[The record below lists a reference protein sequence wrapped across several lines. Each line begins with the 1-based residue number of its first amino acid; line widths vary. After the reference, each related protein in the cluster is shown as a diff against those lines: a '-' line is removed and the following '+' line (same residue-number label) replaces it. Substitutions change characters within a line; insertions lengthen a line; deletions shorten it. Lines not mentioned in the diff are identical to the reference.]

1 MHVTARRGLWRD
13 RRGAV
18 AIILALA
25 ALPLFGAVGIAVD
38 GVRAWLLASRLQAAL
53 DAGVLAG
60 ARNINLDA
68 ATRDAEMRGMFWTN
82 FKMRAPGGAPNE
94 LPSAWTWVP
103 FMRSTLD
110 PPQPRI
116 RLVRERVLEM
126 SATARIPTTFASVF
140 GIVAGNP
147 AAYATMSVTLVAE
160 AERIDNGLELAL
172 VLDVTGSM
180 GSNRTPSAFGSVNSN
195 GTNIDALRLA
205 AGDLVN
211 ILYGDRDT
219 IPNLFVSVTPYTTT
233 VNLGSA
239 NTDWLAADSRDFKR
253 YAQRGWQ
260 GCVEARFE
268 NGNDQNEATAFVAP
282 FRPYFA
288 ASTIGMYSLGDGRAV
303 AGDNDWL
310 PSLTGVNGISEQ
322 FQDVREN
329 NNVGPNRGCPA
340 LPVLP
345 LTASKATVLDRIS
358 RIRSTFRGGT
368 MHNIGLQAGWFT
380 LSPDWRGIWP
390 GVPADLPRAYREP
403 YREKVLV
410 LMTDG
415 ETAWYDWPGGAPG
428 ECSDTGT
435 NTRSDP
441 AGSPP
446 LRPTGCSANFP
457 AGVRLAPGAPPIAN
471 NADYTGFGRPLDY
484 RLGFFPGVAQMVT
497 EINRR
502 VSSLCETIK
511 SRGITVYTITFNV
524 VNTAVQD
531 RFRACATRRENYFNS
546 PTQADLRAAFRQ
558 IGSQLATLRLTR

>member
-1 MHVTARRGLWRD
+1 MTAGRNLRQD

-25 ALPLFGAVGIAVD
+25 ALPLFGAVGIAID
-38 GVRAWLLASRLQAAL
+38 GVRAWLLASRLQSAL

-82 FKMRAPGGAPNE
+82 FKMRAPNGVPNQ
-94 LPSAWTWVP
+94 PPASWTWVP
-103 FMRSTLD
+103 FMQSTLD

-116 RLVRERVLEM
+116 RVVRERVLEM
-126 SATARIPTTFASVF
+126 QATARIPTTFAAVF
-140 GIVAGNP
+140 GIISGNP
-147 AAYATMSVTLVAE
+147 AAYRTLSVTLSAE

-180 GSNRTPSAFGSVNSN
+180 GSNTTPSAFGSINSN

-211 ILYGDRDT
+211 ILYGNRDT
-219 IPNLFVSVTPYTTT
+219 VSNLFVSVTPYTST
-233 VNLGSA
+233 VNFGGDKTGWLDSA
-239 NTDWLAADSRDFKR
+239 SRDFAR
-253 YAQRGWQ
+253 YQPRGWQ
-260 GCVEARFE
+260 GCVEARFA
-268 NGNDQNEATAFVAP
+268 NGNDQNEATPAVAP
-282 FRPYFA
+282 FRPFFA
-288 ASTIGMYSLGDGRAV
+288 ASTVGMYRLADGRAV
-303 AGDNDWL
+303 AGDNDWVA
-310 PSLTGVNGISEQ
+310 SLTGVNGISEQ
-322 FQDVREN
+322 FQDSREN
-329 NNVGPNRGCPA
+329 NSVGPNRGCPA

-345 LTASKATVLDRIS
+345 LTASKATVLDRIG

-380 LSPDWRGIWP
+380 LSPAWRGVWP
-390 GVPADLPRAYREP
+390 GVPADLPRDYREP
-403 YREKVLV
+403 YRQKVLV

-428 ECSDTGT
+428 VCTDTGT
-435 NTRSDP
+435 SNRSDP
-441 AGSPP
+441 AGSAP
-446 LRPTGCSANFP
+446 LRPTACSANFP
-457 AGVRLAPGAPPIAN
+457 NGVLLAPGAPAIAN

-484 RLGFFPGVAQMVT
+484 RLGFFANISQMVT

-502 VSSLCETIK
+502 VESLCQTIK
-511 SRGITVYTITFNV
+511 AQGITIYTITFNV
-524 VNTAVQD
+524 TATAVQD
-531 RFRACATRRENYFNS
+531 RFRACASRRENYFNS

>member
-1 MHVTARRGLWRD
+1 MSTHRSLVRD
-13 RRGAV
+13 RSGAV

-25 ALPLFGAVGIAVD
+25 ALPLFGAVGIAID

-60 ARNINLDA
+60 ARNISLDA

-82 FKMRAPGGAPNE
+82 FKTRSAGGNASQP
-94 LPSAWTWVP
+94 PATWTWVP
-103 FMRSTLD
+103 FLGATLD
-110 PPQPRI
+110 PAQPTIPPVTGRTI
-116 RLVRERVLEM
+116 RM
-126 SATARIPTTFASVF
+126 QATARIPTTFAAVF
-140 GIVAGNP
+140 GIISGNR
-147 AAYATMSVTLVAE
+147 AAYSTLTVTLLAE
-160 AERIDNGLELAL
+160 AERIDNGLEVAL

-180 GSNRTPSAFGSVNSN
+180 GSNKTPSAFGSTTSN

-211 ILYGDRDT
+211 ILYGDRET
-219 IPNLFVSVTPYTTT
+219 VPNLYVAIAPYTTT
-233 VNLGSA
+233 VNFGSDKA
-239 NTDWLAADSRDFKR
+239 NWLDAGSRDFAR
-253 YAQRGWQ
+253 YQPRPWL

-268 NGNDQNEATAFVAP
+268 NGNDQNEATPFAAP
-282 FRPYFA
+282 FKPYFA
-288 ASTIGMYSLGDGRAV
+288 ASTVGMYSLADGRAV

-310 PSLTGVNGISEQ
+310 TSLTGTNGISEQ
-322 FQDVREN
+322 FQDTREN

-340 LPVLP
+340 VPVLP
-345 LTASKATVLDRIS
+345 LTASKAAVLDRIS

-368 MHNIGLQAGWFT
+368 MHNTGLQAGWFT
-380 LSPDWRGIWP
+380 LSPAWRGIWP
-390 GVPADLPRAYREP
+390 GVPADLPRNYREP
-403 YREKVLV
+403 YRTKVLV

-446 LRPTGCSANFP
+446 LRPTGCSDNFP
-457 AGVRLAPGAPPIAN
+457 TGVRLAKGAPVIAN

-484 RLGFFPGVAQMVT
+484 RLGFFPGVSQMVT

-502 VSSLCETIK
+502 VSLLCESIK
-511 SRGITVYTITFNV
+511 AQGINIYTITFNV
-524 VNTAVQD
+524 TSTAVQD
-531 RFRACATRRENYFNS
+531 RFRSCASRRENYFNS
-546 PTQADLRAAFRQ
+546 PTQADLRASFRQ